1 MGVFLGWICLDTPP
15 PPKKKNPYFVD
26 EVILS
31 DSIAG
36 TMGCNFAFVNIRGN
50 NIN

>member
-1 MGVFLGWICLDTPP
+1 MNLLGFPP
-15 PPKKKNPYFVD
+15 PAKKKKPYSVD